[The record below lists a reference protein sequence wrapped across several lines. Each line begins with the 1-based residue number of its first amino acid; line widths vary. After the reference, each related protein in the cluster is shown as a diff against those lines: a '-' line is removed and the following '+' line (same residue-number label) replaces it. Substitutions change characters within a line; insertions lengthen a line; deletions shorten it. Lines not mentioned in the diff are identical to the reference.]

1 MYRQLY
7 MTGGIMNAVPRNQ
20 YGFGDIVKKIT
31 KPIKKG
37 VKKIG
42 DIAGDMDAK
51 DIASVVALASGN
63 PQLAASIQASGS
75 GTGDPYLD
83 TALSFYGGTGGF
95 GGGSGGSGGTF
106 GFPTGGS
113 DLDAI
118 QQIMKMGDTVSSLV
132 DTGDIEIGE
141 GDSVFN
147 PNRGKIEEPGG
158 GIGDF
163 IDILGRIGGS
173 IFEDFSKNPVATAGG
188 TIGATAAYK
197 DQQRIN
203 EALEKAFEE
212 YKAAEEKK
220 RKQYTT
226 GEGLPSLPVTNR
238 STKIADVAR
247 APAAGGG
254 SYDEKFMELVAEL
267 REAGFSQQEAI
278 EEARKRL
285 SKDMAMG
292 GIMDTREAYAMG
304 SEVPIRENQA
314 GVKEMDYRQTGGF
327 VPPIGVKEK
336 ADDIPAMLSNNEF
349 VFTADAVRGAGDG
362 DVNKGAKKMYAMM
375 NMYEGKA

>member
-20 YGFGDIVKKIT
+20 YGLGDIVKKIT

-42 DIAGDMDAK
+42 DVVGDMDAK
-51 DIASVVALASGN
+51 DVASVIALASGN

-95 GGGSGGSGGTF
+95 SGGSGGSGTF

-113 DLDAI
+113 DIDAI
-118 QQIMKMGDTVSSLV
+118 QQIMKMGDIASGFV
-132 DTGDIEIGE
+132 DTGPDGTETMKDIERIT
-141 GDSVFN
+141 
-147 PNRGKIEEPGG
+147 GKGPMNEQSG

-173 IFEDFSKNPVATAGG
+173 IFEDFSKNPVATVGG
-188 TIGATAAYK
+188 TVGATAAYQ

-203 EALEKAFEE
+203 KALEKAFED
-212 YKAAEEKK
+212 YKAEEAKK

-247 APAAGGG
+247 APAAEGG

-278 EEARKRL
+278 EEARERL
-285 SKDMAMG
+285 SKNMAMG

-314 GVKEMDYRQTGGF
+314 GVREMDFRQTGGF